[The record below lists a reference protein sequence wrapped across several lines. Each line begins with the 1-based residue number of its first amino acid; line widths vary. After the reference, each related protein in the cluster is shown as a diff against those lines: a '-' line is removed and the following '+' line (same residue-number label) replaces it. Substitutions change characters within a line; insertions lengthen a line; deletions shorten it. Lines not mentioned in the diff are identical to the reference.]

1 MADDIMPE
9 EAARR
14 RRLGE
19 ARRQAMRYPVVS
31 ENVDAAI
38 ERQRAAARDMVNRE
52 ARRLPVPSGGREVV
66 PYGGREVVPAAGR
79 EVVPASGGGG
89 RGVVPPGGR
98 EVIPSPG
105 DRMPI
110 TTGEAETGRSL
121 STRRAIPIN
130 PQMPNQAGR
139 MLGRRLLGPA
149 GVVLDATDAS
159 PVADATLRG
168 NPEAGIQPYG
178 GTRFNDEPVRGELP
192 PTVVTA
198 EADREIAS
206 RNQRR
211 NTQRPATRMSPRQ
224 REMTADE
231 LNDIAL
237 GVYTRGSGATS
248 EPGQQGDIARRIAE
262 ASGMKKGGKVK
273 KMAKGGLV
281 KASSS
286 AGRRGD
292 GIASRGK
299 TRGRM
304 V

>member
-19 ARRQAMRYPVVS
+19 ARRQAMRYPVNP
-31 ENVDAAI
+31 EPVDAAI
-38 ERQRAAARDMVNRE
+38 ERQRAAARDMVARE
-52 ARRLPVPSGGREVV
+52 NPARVPLDTARANASILRNAARANLPLVAGSAAYEGR
-66 PYGGREVVPAAGR
+66 RSLRDAAL
-79 EVVPASGGGG
+79 
-89 RGVVPPGGR
+89 
-98 EVIPSPG
+98 G
-105 DRMPI
+105 DF
-110 TTGEAETGRSL
+110 EAEGRAALEDARAARAVNRAARGRS
-121 STRRAIPIN
+121 
-130 PQMPNQAGR
+130 M
-139 MLGRRLLGPA
+139 A
-149 GVVLDATDAS
+149 GV
-159 PVADATLRG
+159 G
-168 NPEAGIQPYG
+168 EG
-178 GTRFNDEPVRGELP
+178 GTLQAPEGSVSQPSNDEAVHAELP
-192 PTVVTA
+192 PVVVTA
-198 EADREIAS
+198 EADREINS

-211 NTQRPATRMSPRQ
+211 NVQRPTTRMSPRR

-231 LNDIAL
+231 LNDIAA
-237 GVYTRGSGATS
+237 GVYTRGSGAAS